1 MPQIKLELK
10 KYGYIEP
17 KGYRSKAD
25 LVEDFVKLVSEKEA
39 QFKPKKRKR
48 SDMSD
53 SEEQSSKE

>member
-39 QFKPKKRKR
+39 RFKPKKRKR